1 MASLIFDREQDEDQ
15 LLTQAL
21 YIDDNEIDDI
31 EGSDK
36 PPATGEEYLRKVV
49 KERRK
54 CDDTSTGI
62 KYKVWGLCMYRA
74 DMYSCLLN

>member
-62 KYKVWGLCMYRA
+62 KYKVWGLLSR
-74 DMYSCLLN
+74 LE